1 MIDQKPT
8 FELLVMLKRLG
19 IKFSL
24 SGMYNLEPITVLGK
38 FEPIEINSICVSIVT
53 EEIKDE

>member
-1 MIDQKPT
+1 MIDQKTT

-24 SGMYNLEPITVLGK
+24 TGMYNLEPITVLGK
-38 FEPIEINSICVSIVT
+38 FEPIEINSICISIVT
-53 EEIKDE
+53 EEIKR